1 MTSHSGRLYIV
12 ALALVVFFLAWAT
25 LAAHPWGAPRTDA
38 RTAALAAREARLRQK
53 AKLVNEVVAARWAEY
68 RMELKVRRSQIAA
81 TRQAPAA
88 APSVRVVTLP
98 PLTITRS
105 S

>member
-1 MTSHSGRLYIV
+1 MTSHSGRLYVV

-25 LAAHPWGAPRTDA
+25 LAAHPWRAPRTDPRA
-38 RTAALAAREARLRQK
+38 AALTAREARLQQE
-53 AKLVNEVVAARWAEY
+53 AKLVTQVVAARWAAY
-68 RMELKVRRSQIAA
+68 RAELNAHRSQIAA
-81 TRQAPAA
+81 AQQAAAA
-88 APSVRVVTLP
+88 APSVRVVPRP

>member
-1 MTSHSGRLYIV
+1 MTSHSARLYVV

-25 LAAHPWGAPRTDA
+25 LAAHPWGAQGTDA
-38 RTAALAAREARLRQK
+38 RAAALATREARLRQE
-53 AKLVNEVVAARWAEY
+53 AKLVNRVVAARWAAY
-68 RMELKVRRSQIAA
+68 RSKLEVRRSQIAA
-81 TRQAPAA
+81 AHKITAP

>member
-1 MTSHSGRLYIV
+1 LYVV

-25 LAAHPWGAPRTDA
+25 LAAHPWGAPRRDPRA
-38 RTAALAAREARLRQK
+38 AALVAREARLQQE
-53 AKLVNEVVAARWAEY
+53 AKLVNQVVAARWAAY
-68 RMELKVRRSQIAA
+68 RAELKVRRSQIAA
-81 TRQAPAA
+81 AQRAPAP

>member
-1 MTSHSGRLYIV
+1 MTSHSGRLYVV
-12 ALALVVFFLAWAT
+12 ALALVVFFLAWVT
-25 LAAHPWGAPRTDA
+25 LAAHPWGSPRTDPRA
-38 RTAALAAREARLRQK
+38 AALAVREARLQQQ
-53 AKLVNEVVAARWAEY
+53 AKLVNQVVAARWAAY
-68 RMELKVRRSQIAA
+68 RAGLKVRRSQIAA
-81 TRQAPAA
+81 ARQAPAS

>member
-1 MTSHSGRLYIV
+1 MTSHSGRLYVV

-38 RTAALAAREARLRQK
+38 RAAALAARDARLRQE
-53 AKLVNEVVAARWAEY
+53 AKLVNQVVAARWATY
-68 RMELKVRRSQIAA
+68 RAELKVRRAQIAA
-81 TRQAPAA
+81 ARQAPAP

>member
-1 MTSHSGRLYIV
+1 MTSHSGRLYVV

-25 LAAHPWGAPRTDA
+25 LAAHPWGTRRTDVRA
-38 RTAALAAREARLRQK
+38 AALAAREARLREE
-53 AKLVNEVVAARWAEY
+53 ARLVNQVVARRWAAY
-68 RMELKVRRSQIAA
+68 HAELKVRRSQMAA
-81 TRQAPAA
+81 ARRAPAP